1 MLICWRG
8 RVFSI
13 DITNVI
19 FCATKNNVCGI
30 SRQVV
35 DEMKR
40 SAPEHIF
47 IGIICLLG
55 KPMIEHSSF
64 QDGEITHSAIAYYLL
79 SGWCFHDIFWQKDT
93 SGDRCFSLV
102 RDIECMGNTHELPL
116 LWSQCC
122 FKKFDCSGQYC
133 YDSWLSIMKA
143 WVKSS
148 PKTSVF
154 KMTVIFFLFFSNS
167 FTSTQSMLLCN
178 AFDTYLSTYHTPLE
192 GYTLNIMTTCI

>member
-1 MLICWRG
+1 M
-8 RVFSI
+8 FSI

-79 SGWCFHDIFWQKDT
+79 SG
-93 SGDRCFSLV
+93 
-102 RDIECMGNTHELPL
+102 
-116 LWSQCC
+116 
-122 FKKFDCSGQYC
+122 
-133 YDSWLSIMKA
+133 
-143 WVKSS
+143 
-148 PKTSVF
+148 
-154 KMTVIFFLFFSNS
+154 
-167 FTSTQSMLLCN
+167 
-178 AFDTYLSTYHTPLE
+178 
-192 GYTLNIMTTCI
+192 